1 MKSHPVFMPDN
12 EPAVSTATFTQ
23 RFSKIVY
30 LTATTVAMVG
40 WVYVFGRAA
49 IAVTKWLLA

>member
-12 EPAVSTATFTQ
+12 EPAVSTATFAQ
-23 RFSKIVY
+23 RLSKIVY